1 MIRVSLALVA
11 SLFAGAAGAAGSCDA
26 ILAEIDMKIR
36 AAGVSRFTLTTVD
49 AAEANIN
56 GKVVGS
62 CDLGTKK
69 IVYSQQGES
78 PASSPRPRSEPIL
91 TEGKDGSTT
100 VGGGC
105 RQ

>member
-11 SLFAGAAGAAGSCDA
+11 SLFAGAASAAGSCDA

-36 AAGVSRFTLTTVD
+36 AAGVSRFTLTTMD

-69 IVYSQQGES
+69 IVYLQGDPS
-78 PASSPRPRSEPIL
+78 ASAPPPRNEPIV
-91 TEGKDGSTT
+91 TECKDGSVS
-100 VGGGC
+100 VGGTC
-105 RQ
+105 RP